1 MAGRTFVSMKRKGLK
16 VLMMLIMAFASFGSP
31 MNPKE
36 IEDLMHT
43 MNETRIE
50 FRIPD
55 ENHKGDVGNAD
66 PHGASPGLMR

>member
-1 MAGRTFVSMKRKGLK
+1 MM
-16 VLMMLIMAFASFGSP
+16 LMMASASFGAQ

-50 FRIPD
+50 FTIPD
-55 ENHKGDVGNAD
+55 ENHKGEGGKVDQN
-66 PHGASPGLMR
+66 